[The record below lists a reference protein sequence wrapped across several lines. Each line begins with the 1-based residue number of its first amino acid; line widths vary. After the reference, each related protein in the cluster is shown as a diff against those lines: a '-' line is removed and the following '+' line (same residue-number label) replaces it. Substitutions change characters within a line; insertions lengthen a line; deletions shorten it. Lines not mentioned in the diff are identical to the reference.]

1 MEITT
6 EDYKQNEILRFMRE
20 ATNLSQQEFAK
31 SIHKS
36 KDWVRKN
43 EYGITNYYF
52 KDLIEIAQKHDFKI
66 IIKKEEKTPSN
77 KSKKV
82 EKNN

>member
-1 MEITT
+1 MEINTD
-6 EDYKQNEILRFMRE
+6 DYKQNEIIKFMRE
-20 ATNLSQQEFAK
+20 ATNLSQQEFAN

-52 KDLIEIAQKHDFKI
+52 KDLIEIAKKHGFKI
-66 IIKKEEKTPSN
+66 IIKKTDN
-77 KSKKV
+77 
-82 EKNN
+82 

>member
-20 ATNLSQQEFAK
+20 ATNLSQQEFAN

-52 KDLIEIAQKHDFKI
+52 KDLIESMILRLLL
-66 IIKKEEKTPSN
+66 KK
-77 KSKKV
+77 KK
-82 EKNN
+82 KLLLINRKK

>member
-1 MEITT
+1 MILNT
-6 EDYKQNEILRFMRE
+6 DKYSQNEIIKFMRE

-31 SIHKS
+31 SIGKS

-52 KDLIEIAQKHDFKI
+52 KDLIKIAKIHGFEIQ
-66 IIKKEEKTPSN
+66 IKKK
-77 KSKKV
+77 
-82 EKNN
+82 